1 MTAYCKI
8 CGLFFIFIIME
19 NEYTE
24 FLIGLIENRIR
35 ALRLKLDR
43 SKNPV
48 YEDDKLTSSEVTTIE
63 AWKDMTVE
71 EARNLLHFNSK
82 LNRKFYE
89 QKRRLDKLQEDF

>member
-8 CGLFFIFIIME
+8 CGLFYFYYME
-19 NEYTE
+19 DEYTE
-24 FLIGLIENRIR
+24 FILGLIENKIR

-63 AWKDMTVE
+63 AEIKHWKLE
-71 EARNLLHFNSK
+71 LK
-82 LNRKFYE
+82 LIKKN
-89 QKRRLDKLQEDF
+89 EDF